1 VWLPPFPSIIC
12 DICNRDFVNI
22 SIINECLSLEK
33 RNQPQAGAFL
43 NLHIW
48 MSAMAEANST
58 NLITN
63 PNVCFCCFAG

>member
-1 VWLPPFPSIIC
+1 M
-12 DICNRDFVNI
+12 
-22 SIINECLSLEK
+22 NECLSLEK

>member
-1 VWLPPFPSIIC
+1 VATPFPSFIS

-22 SIINECLSLEK
+22 SIMNECLSLEK
-33 RNQPQAGAFL
+33 RNQPQAGSFL

-48 MSAMAEANST
+48 ISAMAEAT

-63 PNVCFCCFAG
+63 PNLCLCCFAG